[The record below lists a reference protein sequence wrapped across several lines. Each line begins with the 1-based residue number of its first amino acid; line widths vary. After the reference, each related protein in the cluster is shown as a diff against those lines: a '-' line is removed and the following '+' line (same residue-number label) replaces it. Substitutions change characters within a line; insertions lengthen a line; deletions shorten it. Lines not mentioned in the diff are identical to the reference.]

1 MTSPRHMPTEQFNAL
16 MAAATARRCVEL
28 KARYP
33 RIDDPVEA
41 INFALDDLDFQT
53 GSLDFLETWRE
64 GAWEE
69 LRDAYPEFLKQVDQ

>member
-1 MTSPRHMPTEQFNAL
+1 MTSNA
-16 MAAATARRCVEL
+16 AL

-41 INFALDDLDFQT
+41 INFALDSDAIRT
-53 GSLDFLETWRE
+53 TTHAVDFLETWRE

-69 LRDAYPEFLKQVDQ
+69 IQSAYPEFLRQVDQ